1 MSRPPPLVMTVSG
14 PDEPRDPRAP
24 AAAPSSDGA
33 LSFDFSGQDAYDALS
48 AALADAVVV
57 LGPGGEVA
65 FADQGLT
72 RIVGLGPDEV
82 VRRPFLDLVHPDD
95 AVQREPG
102 GFWASALPF
111 EREFR
116 MQAASGAWVW
126 VRAASP
132 AVLPG
137 GGRPET
143 LDRVLGDRTLL
154 LIRNRED
161 ESTARDTADL
171 VQKSFDAVN
180 NLVVVADLRLPD
192 APLVIVNQNFLDTTG
207 YAREEVIGQNCRF
220 LQYRGDGTR
229 DDDGDGQ
236 GEALATIR
244 AALAQRGAAQVV
256 LRNYRKDGSLFYN
269 RLFLTPIHDG
279 SGQVTHVV
287 GVQNDVTG
295 EVREASEAQRHR
307 GLVQSFFDS
316 APFLMGVVELR
327 DGEVCHL
334 AANAAAVRLFRSGGA
349 HFEDVDGATPRDLGF
364 TDDEADVWRRHVQEC
379 AASAGPVTFDTQF
392 PWGGESGEPGVR
404 DLTVVLN
411 VIGDGRPTFS
421 YVAEDVTDRVSA
433 ERERQLL
440 AAAVEQAAE
449 SIIVTDAELDAPGPR
464 TIYANRAHCRLFG
477 YGLDEIVGRSP
488 RMYQG
493 PETDRAVL
501 DRIRRRLEAGEEV
514 NSETVNYRKD
524 GTAFTL
530 QWEIAPVRGEDGRI
544 THWVGTQRDVTER
557 RRLEHEVLVA
567 AEREQER
574 MARDIHDGLGQ
585 VLTGS
590 AMMLSAA
597 ERELAADGRA
607 ELAADLARI
616 RGHVSDAL
624 DQARAIARGLFP
636 VEIDPDG
643 LAPALRQLCEDVA
656 GVLGVAC
663 TFEAGDRLAVASSES
678 AGHLYRIVQEATTN
692 AVRHGRARAVDVTL
706 SRDGDDAVLAVRDDG
721 SGISEAAVEGG
732 GGLGLRTMAY
742 RARRVGGT
750 LEVQPA
756 DGGGT
761 VVRVRFPVAD

>member
-1 MSRPPPLVMTVSG
+1 MPA
-14 PDEPRDPRAP
+14 PDSPHSNGHSAP
-24 AAAPSSDGA
+24 ADRRPDDDRQSDERP
-33 LSFDFSGQDAYDALS
+33 FDFAGQDAYDALS

-57 LGPGGEVA
+57 LGPDGAVA

-72 RIVGLGPDEV
+72 RIVGLGPEAV
-82 VRRPFLDLVHPDD
+82 AHRPFLDLVHPDD
-95 AVQREPG
+95 AVQREAG
-102 GFWASALPF
+102 GFWTSAPPF

-116 MQAASGAWVW
+116 MRAASGDWVW
-126 VRAASP
+126 VRASSP

-154 LIRNRED
+154 LVRNRED

-171 VQKSFDAVN
+171 IQKSFDAVN

-220 LQYRGDGTR
+220 LQLRADGTR

-236 GEALATIR
+236 REALDAIR
-244 AALAQRGAAQVV
+244 AALAEGAPAQVV
-256 LRNYRKDGSLFYN
+256 LRNYRKDGTLFYN
-269 RLFLTPIHDG
+269 RLFLTPIRDG
-279 SGQVTHVV
+279 SGEVTHVV
-287 GVQNDVTG
+287 GVQNDVTD
-295 EVREASEAQRHR
+295 EIRETTEAERQR
-307 GLVQSFFDS
+307 GLSQSFFDS

-327 DGEVCHL
+327 EGTVYHR

-349 HFEDVDGATPRDLGF
+349 EFDDVDGATLEEVGF
-364 TDDEADVWRRHVQEC
+364 TADEAETWCRHVQEC
-379 AASAGPVTFDTQF
+379 ATSAEPAAFDTQF
-392 PWGGESGEPGVR
+392 PWGGTSGEPGVR
-404 DLTVVLN
+404 DLSVVIN
-411 VIGDGRPTFS
+411 AIGDRQPTFS
-421 YVAEDVTDRVSA
+421 YVAEDVTDKVAA

-464 TIYANRAHCRLFG
+464 TVYANRAHCKLFG
-477 YGLDEIVGRSP
+477 YGLGEVVGRSP

-514 NSETVNYRKD
+514 SSETVNYRKD

-530 QWEIAPVRGEDGRI
+530 QWEIAPVRDETGRI
-544 THWVGTQRDVTER
+544 VNWVGTQRDVTER

-574 MARDIHDGLGQ
+574 MAREIHDGLGQ

-590 AMMLSAA
+590 AMKVAVV
-597 ERELAADGRA
+597 ERELAERSPELAA
-607 ELAADLARI
+607 ELARV
-616 RGHVSDAL
+616 RGHISDAL
-624 DQARAIARGLFP
+624 GQARAIARGLFP

-643 LAPALRQLCEDVA
+643 LAPALRQLCEDA
-656 GVLGVAC
+656 GAVLGVAC
-663 TFEAGDRLAVASSES
+663 SFRADDALAVASSET

-692 AVRHGRARAVDVTL
+692 AVRHGHAEHVAVTL
-706 SRDGDDAVLAVRDDG
+706 SRDGDGAVLAVRDDG
-721 SGISEAAVEGG
+721 SGITEAALEDGA
-732 GGLGLRTMAY
+732 GLGLRTMAY

-750 LEVQPA
+750 LEVQAEP
-756 DGGGT
+756 GGGT
-761 VVRVRFPVAD
+761 LVRVRFPAVD